1 MAATEDIFWLKNFK
15 KNEKT
20 TTEIG
25 EYICNG
31 GS

>member
-1 MAATEDIFWLKNFK
+1 MAATEDIVWLTELK
-15 KNEKT
+15 KNENT